1 MARPKKNRNTPE
13 ARQRMIDSAWELLEQ
28 YRYDQ
33 ITVSMIVKRAGC
45 NRGTFYYH
53 FNGIDDLMVVA
64 VEEEILGDSSLIVD
78 CLNILSGVDTDAV
91 NDVLAK
97 DRLQHV
103 FLAVRQGATE
113 QVSRSVKSVVLDM
126 WQTILRPD
134 GGELE
139 QDARMIVEYTTS
151 GMLGVLSYHEG
162 MLAKGEDVHF
172 SPERISELSSFMLSE
187 ISKTEGISVEDI
199 ITRLKVLTQF
209 SKISKS

>member
-13 ARQRMIDSAWELLEQ
+13 ARQRMIDSVWDLLEQ

-53 FNGIDDLMVVA
+53 FNSIDDFMVAA
-64 VEEEILGDSSLIVD
+64 VEEKILGDSSLIVD

-126 WQTILRPD
+126 WQTILCPD
-134 GGELE
+134 GGKLG
-139 QDARMIVEYTTS
+139 QDTRMVIEYTIS
-151 GMLGVLSYHEG
+151 GMLGVLSYHEE
-162 MLAKGEDVHF
+162 MLAKGEDVQF

-187 ISKTEGISVEDI
+187 ISKAQGISVEDI